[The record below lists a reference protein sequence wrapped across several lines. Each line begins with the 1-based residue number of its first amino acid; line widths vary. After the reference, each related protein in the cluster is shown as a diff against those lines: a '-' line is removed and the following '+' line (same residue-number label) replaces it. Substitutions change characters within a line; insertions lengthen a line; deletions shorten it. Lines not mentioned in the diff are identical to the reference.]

1 MPKNPVRA
9 ARQASRQVIRT
20 AKTANRQDARAIN
33 TAKKVEKIATRTA
46 DKVAKIKAAAPKRA
60 ASEPMEKIEAKGIGK
75 IATPKSSP
83 GLVPVKTTPRSM
95 TTVAKGM
102 KPTKKSGSTTKAKT
116 GPKLTPQGKAAVAK
130 ADAAR
135 YRKDQEKGA
144 YVTTPENR
152 NQYQKDKVTV
162 DNVKGTVN
170 KLKAAQDRILAEA
183 KANPKSEDKYA
194 ESDRKA
200 WAALDARRAKLG
212 LPPMKRKMGGSA
224 AKYQMGGKVDPY
236 TTKPAATSSMYKRS
250 GVTLKKNADGTYTK
264 AKIGGSV
271 KRKK

>member
-46 DKVAKIKAAAPKRA
+46 NKVAKIKAAAPKRA
-60 ASEPMEKIEAKGIGK
+60 ASEPMEKVEAKGMTK
-75 IATPKSSP
+75 IATPASKGP
-83 GLVPVKTTPRSM
+83 QATTPRSM

-102 KPTKKSGSTTKAKT
+102 KPAKTTPAPKTKTPAPASKKMSPAVELAMAKKNYEDYKKQQQQGTYITKPEDRNAYQKIKAK
-116 GPKLTPQGKAAVAK
+116 G
-130 ADAAR
+130 
-135 YRKDQEKGA
+135 DQLK
-144 YVTTPENR
+144 
-152 NQYQKDKVTV
+152 K
-162 DNVKGTVN
+162 TVN
-170 KLKAAQDRILAEA
+170 DLKTIQDKAFKESQ
-183 KANPKSEDKYA
+183 ANPKSEDKYA

>member
-9 ARQASRQVIRT
+9 ARQAGRQAVRT
-20 AKTANRQDARAIN
+20 AKVANRLDERAIKT
-33 TAKKVEKIATRTA
+33 TAKVEKIATKTA
-46 DKVAKIKAAAPKRA
+46 SKVAKIKAAAPKKA
-60 ASEPMEKIEAKGIGK
+60 ASEPMEKLEAKGIGK
-75 IATPKSSP
+75 LAMPKSST
-83 GLVPVKTTPRSM
+83 GLVPVSTKPRSM

-170 KLKAAQDRILAEA
+170 KLKAAQDRILAES
-183 KANPKSEDKYA
+183 KANPKTEGKYA

-236 TTKPAATSSMYKRS
+236 TIKPTATAPMYKRS
-250 GVTLKKNADGTYTK
+250 GTTLSKNSDGTYSK
-264 AKIGGSV
+264 KKMGGTI

>member
-60 ASEPMEKIEAKGIGK
+60 ASEPMEKIEAKGMTK
-75 IATPKSSP
+75 IATPASKGP
-83 GLVPVKTTPRSM
+83 QATTPRSM

-102 KPTKKSGSTTKAKT
+102 KPVRKVKTTTSKT

-130 ADAAR
+130 ADADR
-135 YRKDQEKGA
+135 YRKDQERGA

-152 NQYQKDKVTV
+152 NQYQKDKVVV

-170 KLKAAQDRILAEA
+170 KLKAAQDKVSAEA